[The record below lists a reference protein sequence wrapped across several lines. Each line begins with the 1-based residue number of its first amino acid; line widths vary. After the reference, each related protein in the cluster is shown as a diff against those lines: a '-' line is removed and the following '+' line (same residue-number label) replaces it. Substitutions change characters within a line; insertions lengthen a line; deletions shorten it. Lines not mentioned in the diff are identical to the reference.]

1 MNIIIDINDFNIEN
15 IFYQDSIKNTVIN
28 DSKFIRTIYSNEY
41 FIINILFIKFNLKI
55 KSSEKLYNK
64 YKCNFDI
71 KSNEILI
78 KNLINIEK
86 QIINKYDSNKNKE
99 YKMSKQL
106 LTGNIK
112 IFIDDNIILNNN
124 DIILKISGIWETNNN
139 IGLTYK
145 FISNKL

>member
-1 MNIIIDINDFNIEN
+1 M
-15 IFYQDSIKNTVIN
+15 
-28 DSKFIRTIYSNEY
+28 
-41 FIINILFIKFNLKI
+41 FIKFNLKI
-55 KSSEKLYNK
+55 KSYEKLYNK

-71 KSNEILI
+71 KSNETLI
-78 KNLINIEK
+78 KTLINIEK

-112 IFIDDNIILNNN
+112 IFIEDTIILNKN